1 MIYYLLFL
9 PYLSSCSKHNFL
21 VSVHDRSCK
30 KIFPKYLKYGIKY
43 CLLFNAVT
51 EVSKRLYEC
60 FPANLRTCHF
70 CIWWLRYLN
79 MHCMLKASLY
89 FIWPFGVIASL
100 QLVTVIQI
108 FFVKSTKFFSFSSRD
123 QNVHSQ
129 LSNSS
134 LYKFH

>member
-1 MIYYLLFL
+1 
-9 PYLSSCSKHNFL
+9 
-21 VSVHDRSCK
+21 
-30 KIFPKYLKYGIKY
+30 
-43 CLLFNAVT
+43 
-51 EVSKRLYEC
+51 
-60 FPANLRTCHF
+60 
-70 CIWWLRYLN
+70 

-129 LSNSS
+129 LSNNS